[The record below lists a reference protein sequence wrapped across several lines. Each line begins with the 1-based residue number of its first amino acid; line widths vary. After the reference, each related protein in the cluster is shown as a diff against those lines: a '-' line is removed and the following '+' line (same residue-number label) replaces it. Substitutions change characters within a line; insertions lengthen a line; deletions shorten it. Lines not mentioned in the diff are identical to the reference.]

1 MGLLLEVNMKKG
13 LLIIP
18 VIILAITMNVSA
30 GGTSEKKDTFKEEG
44 VTYRHFATIGTGS
57 VTGVYY
63 SAGESI
69 SKMVNKKIDIYGQ
82 KVTVESTDG
91 SVFNINAVMDGDLEF
106 GIVQSDRQ
114 TQAWAGTDKWKEAGP
129 QKDLRAICA
138 LYPESVTL
146 IAAVDAN
153 INSIE
158 DLKGKVVSIGNPGS
172 SNRGNAIIALENAGL
187 NWETDIKAESLKA
200 SETAKMLQDGH
211 IDAFFYTV
219 GHPNDS
225 FKEATAG
232 KRKVKFIPITN
243 IDRLL
248 EKYPYYTK
256 SVIPVEF
263 YPNAAYTE
271 DVETF
276 GVKAILITS
285 ASVHDDIVY
294 AVTKEIFDNLDEFKA
309 LHPAFDVLTKE
320 NMMRGLTVPFHP
332 VALKYFTEA
341 GLK

>member
-1 MGLLLEVNMKKG
+1 MKKG

-18 VIILAITMNVSA
+18 VIMLVLTMSVSA
-30 GGTSEKKDTFKEEG
+30 GGASEKKSTSKEEG
-44 VTYRHFATIGTGS
+44 ITYRHFATIGTGS
-57 VTGVYY
+57 ETGVYY
-63 SAGESI
+63 SAGEAI
-69 SKMVNKKIDIYGQ
+69 SKMVNKKIDVYGQ
-82 KVTVESTDG
+82 KVTVESTGG
-91 SVFNINAVMDGDLEF
+91 SVFNINAVMNGNLEF

-114 TQAWAGTDKWKEAGP
+114 TQAWEGTDKWKEAGS

-146 IAAVDAN
+146 IAAVDAG

-172 SNRGNAIIALENAGL
+172 SNRGNAVIALENAGL
-187 NWETDIKAESLKA
+187 NWETDIQAESLNA

-225 FKEATAG
+225 FKKAADG

-243 IDRLL
+243 IDKLL

-256 SVIPVEF
+256 SVIPIDF
-263 YPNAAYTE
+263 YPNAANTE
-271 DVETF
+271 DVQTF
-276 GVKAILITS
+276 GVKATLITS
-285 ASVHDDIVY
+285 SSVHDDIVY
-294 AVTKEIFDNLDEFKA
+294 AVTKEIFDSLDEFKA
-309 LHPAFDVLTKE
+309 LHPAFNILTKE
-320 NMMRGLTVPFHP
+320 NMMEGLTVPFHP
-332 VALKYFTEA
+332 GALKYFTEA